1 MLIALIDIPADMDRG
16 KKGLVREFQRQKI
29 GIYMLVLLQFAK
41 SETSK
46 NLADFLDNFDS
57 DSIQG
62 RRIRTLIDVV
72 VIDYRRLEKVLL
84 ISGLDPKG
92 C

>member
-1 MLIALIDIPADMDRG
+1 MGRG

-41 SETSK
+41 SETFK